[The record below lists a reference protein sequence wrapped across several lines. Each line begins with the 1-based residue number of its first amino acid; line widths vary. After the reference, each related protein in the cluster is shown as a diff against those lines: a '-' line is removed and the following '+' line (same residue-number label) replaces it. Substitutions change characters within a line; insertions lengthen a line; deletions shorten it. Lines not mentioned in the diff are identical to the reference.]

1 MSPASAKSASA
12 AKRRLRPSPAP
23 REGPRVKVLLATS
36 LHGGGPVEHAL
47 TLAGALTAAGVE
59 VEASC
64 GDTELA
70 ERFAAA
76 GATPHVLPLERSADP
91 GGAKRLAELAR
102 EVDVVHAQDRRT
114 GLLTRLWRPDGTP
127 RVYTVHG
134 LPDPYLPIPANA
146 GRRPG
151 LRNQLAYRGLDAW
164 LARRS
169 DALVVASHALADQ
182 LQRRLGFPAGRMEV
196 IPNGVEPLPVTTG
209 GELVASI
216 SMLEPVKGLDAFVR
230 AAANL
235 KNKGEVDGARFQ
247 IVGSGG
253 AAAELRELAASLDA
267 AVEFPGHVP
276 APEVLSRLRIF
287 VLTSWFENCPMAL
300 LEAMMAGV
308 PAVVTGVGGVPEL
321 VADTA
326 LVVPPGAPDAL
337 AAALRRL
344 LADPGLAA
352 DLGARAR
359 ERALANF
366 TAERNA
372 RSLIDLYSRII

>member
-1 MSPASAKSASA
+1 
-12 AKRRLRPSPAP
+12 
-23 REGPRVKVLLATS
+23 VKILLATS

-47 TLAGALTAAGVE
+47 TLAGALAAAGVG

-76 GATPHVLPLERSADP
+76 GATPHVLPLERTADP
-91 GGAKRLAELAR
+91 AGAKKLAELAR
-102 EVDVVHAQDRRT
+102 GVDVVHAQDRRT

-151 LRNQLAYRGLDAW
+151 LRNQLAYRGLDTW
-164 LARRS
+164 LAHRS
-169 DALVVASHALADQ
+169 DALVVASQALAEQ
-182 LQRRLGFPAGRMEV
+182 LRRRLGFPAERMEV
-196 IPNGVEPLPVTTG
+196 IPNGVEPVEPTAG
-209 GELVASI
+209 GDLVASI

-230 AAANL
+230 AAAML
-235 KNKGEVDGARFQ
+235 GETAGARFE
-247 IVGSGG
+247 IVGSGP
-253 AAAELRELAASLDA
+253 AAAALRELTESLGA
-267 AVEFPGHVP
+267 PVAFPGHVP
-276 APEVLSRLRIF
+276 APEVLPRLRIF

-326 LVVPPGAPDAL
+326 LVVAPGDPDAL
-337 AAALRRL
+337 AGALRRL
-344 LADPGLAA
+344 LEDAEFAA
-352 DLGARAR
+352 SLGERARAR
-359 ERALANF
+359 ALDLF

-372 RSLIDLYSRII
+372 RTLIDLYTRII

>member
-1 MSPASAKSASA
+1 
-12 AKRRLRPSPAP
+12 
-23 REGPRVKVLLATS
+23 VKVLLATS
-36 LHGGGPVEHAL
+36 LPGGGPLEHAL
-47 TLAGALTAAGVE
+47 TLARALVDAGVE

-64 GDTELA
+64 GGSEPA

-76 GATPHVLPLERSADP
+76 GATPHVLPLERTFDP
-91 GGAKRLAELAR
+91 AGARRLAELAR
-102 EVDVVHAQDRRT
+102 GVDVVHAQDRRT

-151 LRNQLAYRGLDAW
+151 LRNQLAYRGLDAA

-169 DALVVASHALADQ
+169 DALVVASRALAEQ
-182 LQRRLGFPAGRMEV
+182 LRRRLRFPAGRMAV
-196 IPNGVEPLPVTTG
+196 IPNGVEPLPASAG
-209 GELVASI
+209 GDLVASV

-230 AAANL
+230 AAAEL
-235 KNKGEVDGARFQ
+235 GRSAAAAGARFA

-253 AAAELRELAASLDA
+253 ATADLRELAAGLGA
-267 AVEFPGHVP
+267 PVEFPGHVP
-276 APEVLSRLRIF
+276 AAAVLPRLRVF

-308 PAVVTGVGGVPEL
+308 PAVVTGVGGVPEI

-326 LVVPPGAPDAL
+326 LVVPPGDPGAL

-344 LADPGLAA
+344 LEDPGLAA

-359 ERALANF
+359 TRALAAF

-372 RSLIDLYSRII
+372 RSLVDLYSRIA

>member
-1 MSPASAKSASA
+1 
-12 AKRRLRPSPAP
+12 
-23 REGPRVKVLLATS
+23 VKVLLATS

-47 TLAGALTAAGVE
+47 TLAGALAAAGVE

-76 GATPHVLPLERSADP
+76 GATPHVLPLERTVDP
-91 GGAKRLAELAR
+91 AGAKKLAELAR
-102 EVDVVHAQDRRT
+102 VVDVVHAQDRRT

-169 DALVVASHALADQ
+169 DAVVVASQALAEQ
-182 LQRRLGFPAGRMEV
+182 LRRRLGFPAERMEV
-196 IPNGVEPLPVTTG
+196 IPNGVEPVEPTAG
-209 GELVASI
+209 GDLVASI

-230 AAANL
+230 AAAAI
-235 KNKGEVDGARFQ
+235 KNSGDSGGARFE
-247 IVGSGG
+247 IFGSGP
-253 AAAELRELAASLDA
+253 AAAELRELAEGLGAPVA
-267 AVEFPGHVP
+267 FPGHVP
-276 APEVLSRLRIF
+276 APEVLPQLRIF

-308 PAVVTGVGGVPEL
+308 PVVVTGVGGVPEL

-326 LVVPPGAPDAL
+326 LVVPPGDPDAL
-337 AAALRRL
+337 ADALRRL
-344 LADPGLAA
+344 LEDTALAA

-359 ERALANF
+359 ARALTEF

-372 RSLIDLYSRII
+372 RSMIDLYTRII

>member
-1 MSPASAKSASA
+1 M
-12 AKRRLRPSPAP
+12 
-23 REGPRVKVLLATS
+23 KVLLATS

-47 TLAGALTAAGVE
+47 TLAGALAAAGVE

-76 GATPHVLPLERSADP
+76 GATPHVLALERSADP
-91 GGAKRLAELAR
+91 AGARKLAELAR
-102 EVDVVHAQDRRT
+102 GVDVVHAQDRRT

-134 LPDPYLPIPANA
+134 LPDPYLPIPANV

-169 DALVVASHALADQ
+169 DALVVASQALAEQ
-182 LQRRLGFPAGRMEV
+182 LRRRLRFPAGRMEV
-196 IPNGVEPLPVTTG
+196 IPNGVEPVAATAG

-230 AAANL
+230 AAAI
-235 KNKGEVDGARFQ
+235 VRDGGGVGDARFE
-247 IVGSGG
+247 IVGSGP
-253 AAAELRELAASLDA
+253 AAAELRELAASLGA
-267 AVEFPGHVP
+267 PVAFPGHVP
-276 APEVLSRLRIF
+276 APEVLPRLRIF

-326 LVVPPGAPDAL
+326 LVVPPGDPAAL

-344 LADPGLAA
+344 LGDPGLAA
-352 DLGARAR
+352 ELGARAR
-359 ERALANF
+359 ERALAEF

-372 RSLIDLYSRII
+372 RRMIDLYTRVI

>member
-1 MSPASAKSASA
+1 V
-12 AKRRLRPSPAP
+12 R
-23 REGPRVKVLLATS
+23 VLLATS

-47 TLAGALTAAGVE
+47 TLAGALAAAGVE

-76 GATPHVLPLERSADP
+76 GATPHALPLERTVDP
-91 GGAKRLAELAR
+91 AGAKKLAELAR
-102 EVDVVHAQDRRT
+102 GVDVVHAQDRRT

-134 LPDPYLPIPANA
+134 LPDPYLPIPANV

-169 DALVVASHALADQ
+169 DALVVASQALAEQ
-182 LQRRLGFPAGRMEV
+182 LHRRLGFPAERMEV
-196 IPNGVEPLPVTTG
+196 IPNGVEPVPAAAG
-209 GELVASI
+209 GDLVASI

-230 AAANL
+230 AAAAL
-235 KNKGEVDGARFQ
+235 GEVDGARFE
-247 IVGSGG
+247 IVGSGP
-253 AAAELRELAASLDA
+253 AAEDLRELAASLGA
-267 AVEFPGHVP
+267 PVGFPGHVP
-276 APEVLSRLRIF
+276 APEVLPRLRVF

-326 LVVPPGAPDAL
+326 LVVPPGDPGAL
-337 AAALRRL
+337 AEALRRL
-344 LADPGLAA
+344 LSDPAFAA

-359 ERALANF
+359 ARASAEF

-372 RSLIDLYSRII
+372 RTMINLYERIV

>member
-1 MSPASAKSASA
+1 VKVPQ
-12 AKRRLRPSPAP
+12 
-23 REGPRVKVLLATS
+23 VKVLLATS

-47 TLAGALTAAGVE
+47 TLAGALAAAGVE

-76 GATPHVLPLERSADP
+76 GATPHVLPLERTVDP
-91 GGAKRLAELAR
+91 AGAKKLADLAR

-134 LPDPYLPIPANA
+134 LPDPYLPIPANL

-169 DALVVASHALADQ
+169 DAVVVASHALAEQ
-182 LQRRLGFPAGRMEV
+182 LRSRLGFPAERMEV
-196 IPNGVEPLPVTTG
+196 IPNGVEPVDATAG
-209 GELVASI
+209 GDLVASI

-230 AAANL
+230 AVAMIDSDDARS
-235 KNKGEVDGARFQ
+235 ARFE
-247 IVGSGG
+247 IVGSGS
-253 AAAELRELAASLDA
+253 AAAGLREIAAALDA
-267 AVEFPGHVP
+267 PVEFPGHVA
-276 APEVLSRLRIF
+276 APDVLPRLRVF

-308 PAVVTGVGGVPEL
+308 PSVVTAVGGVPEL

-326 LVVPPGAPDAL
+326 LVVAPGDPAAL

-344 LADPGLAA
+344 LGDPGFAS

-359 ERALANF
+359 ARALNEF

-372 RSLIDLYSRII
+372 RRMIDLYTRIVRENRRCDSSS

>member
-1 MSPASAKSASA
+1 V
-12 AKRRLRPSPAP
+12 R
-23 REGPRVKVLLATS
+23 VLLATS
-36 LHGGGPVEHAL
+36 LHGGGPIEHAL
-47 TLAGALTAAGVE
+47 TLAGALAAAGVA

-76 GATPHVLPLERSADP
+76 GAVPHVLPLERMVDP
-91 GGAKRLAELAR
+91 AGARKLSELAR
-102 EVDVVHAQDRRT
+102 GVDVVHAQDRRT

-134 LPDPYLPIPANA
+134 LPDPYLPIPANV

-169 DALVVASHALADQ
+169 DALVVASQALAEQ
-182 LQRRLGFPAGRMEV
+182 LRRKLGFPAERMEV
-196 IPNGVEPLPVTTG
+196 IPNGVEPVPRATG
-209 GELVASI
+209 GDLVASI
-216 SMLEPVKGLDAFVR
+216 SMLDPVKGLDAFVR
-230 AAANL
+230 AAASIAE
-235 KNKGEVDGARFQ
+235 GAGGDGARFE
-247 IVGSGG
+247 IVGSGP
-253 AAAELRELAASLDA
+253 AAADLRELAASLSA
-267 AVEFPGHVP
+267 PIGFPGHVP
-276 APEVLSRLRIF
+276 APEVLPRLRIF

-308 PAVVTGVGGVPEL
+308 PAVVTDVGGVPEL

-326 LVVPPGAPDAL
+326 LVVPPGDPGAL

-344 LADPGLAA
+344 LTDDALAA
-352 DLGARAR
+352 DLGRRAR
-359 ERALANF
+359 ERALANY

-372 RSLIDLYSRII
+372 RALIDLYERIA

>member
-1 MSPASAKSASA
+1 
-12 AKRRLRPSPAP
+12 
-23 REGPRVKVLLATS
+23 VKVLLATS
-36 LHGGGPVEHAL
+36 LHAGGPVEHAL
-47 TLAGALTAAGVE
+47 TLARALVAARVE

-134 LPDPYLPIPANA
+134 LPDPYLPIPANV

-230 AAANL
+230 AAAAI
-235 KNKGEVDGARFQ
+235 GHADGARFQ

-253 AAAELRELAASLDA
+253 AAAELRELAASLGA

-326 LVVPPGAPDAL
+326 LVVPPGDPDAL

-344 LADPGLAA
+344 LEDPGLAT

-372 RSLIDLYSRII
+372 RNLIDLYSRII

>member
-1 MSPASAKSASA
+1 
-12 AKRRLRPSPAP
+12 
-23 REGPRVKVLLATS
+23 VKVLLATS
-36 LHGGGPVEHAL
+36 LHGGGPIEHAL

-59 VEASC
+59 VEATC

-76 GATPHVLPLERSADP
+76 GATPHVLPLERTADP

-114 GLLTRLWRPDGTP
+114 GLLTRLWRPDGSP

-169 DALVVASHALADQ
+169 DALVVASQALADQ

-216 SMLEPVKGLDAFVR
+216 SMLETVKGLDAFVR
-230 AAANL
+230 AAAAI
-235 KNKGEVDGARFQ
+235 GHADGARFQ

-253 AAAELRELAASLDA
+253 AAAELRDLAESLGA
-267 AVEFPGHVP
+267 PVEFPGHVP
-276 APEVLSRLRIF
+276 APEVLPRLRIF

-308 PAVVTGVGGVPEL
+308 PAVVSAVGGVPEL
-321 VADTA
+321 VADTS
-326 LVVPPGAPDAL
+326 LVVPPGDPDAL

-344 LADPGLAA
+344 LEDPGLAT

>member
-1 MSPASAKSASA
+1 
-12 AKRRLRPSPAP
+12 
-23 REGPRVKVLLATS
+23 VKVLLATS

-47 TLAGALTAAGVE
+47 TLAGALVAAGVE

-70 ERFAAA
+70 DRFAAA
-76 GATPHVLPLERSADP
+76 GAKPHVLPLERIADP
-91 GGAKRLAELAR
+91 AGARKLSALAR

-114 GLLTRLWRPDGTP
+114 GLLTRIWRPDGTP

-134 LPDPYLPIPANA
+134 LPDPYLPIPANV

-169 DALVVASHALADQ
+169 DALVVASHALAAQ
-182 LQRRLGFPAGRMEV
+182 LDRRLGFPAARMEV
-196 IPNGVEPLPVTTG
+196 IPNGVEPVPPTSG

-230 AAANL
+230 AAAAL
-235 KNKGEVDGARFQ
+235 GGVDGARFE
-247 IVGSGG
+247 IVGSGP
-253 AAAELRELAASLDA
+253 AAEELQALAASLEA
-267 AVEFPGHVP
+267 PIEFPGHVP
-276 APEVLSRLRIF
+276 APELLPRLRIF

-308 PAVVTGVGGVPEL
+308 PAVATAVGGVPEL
-321 VADTA
+321 TADTA
-326 LVVPPGAPDAL
+326 LLVPPGDPDAL
-337 AAALRRL
+337 ATALRRL
-344 LADPGLAA
+344 LTEPDFAA
-352 DLGARAR
+352 ELGRRAR

-372 RSLIDLYSRII
+372 RAMIDLYERIA

>member
-1 MSPASAKSASA
+1 V
-12 AKRRLRPSPAP
+12 RI
-23 REGPRVKVLLATS
+23 LLATS

-47 TLAGALTAAGVE
+47 TLAGALAAAGVE

-70 ERFAAA
+70 ERLAAA
-76 GATPHVLPLERSADP
+76 GATPHVLPLERTADP
-91 GGAKRLAELAR
+91 AGAKKLSELAR
-102 EVDVVHAQDRRT
+102 GVDVVHAQDRRT

-134 LPDPYLPIPANA
+134 LPDPYLPIPANV

-169 DALVVASHALADQ
+169 DALVVASQALADQ
-182 LQRRLGFPAGRMEV
+182 LSRRLGFPAERMEV
-196 IPNGVEPLPVTTG
+196 IPNGVEPVPATTG

-216 SMLEPVKGLDAFVR
+216 SMLDPVKGLDAFVR
-230 AAANL
+230 ATATL
-235 KNKGEVDGARFQ
+235 GDIGGARFA
-247 IVGSGG
+247 IVGSGP
-253 AAAELRELAASLDA
+253 AAEDLRQLATSLGA
-267 AVEFPGHVP
+267 PIEFPGHVP
-276 APEVLSRLRIF
+276 APEVLPRLRVF

-326 LVVPPGAPDAL
+326 MVVPPGDPDAL

-344 LADPGLAA
+344 LEGPGLAA
-352 DLGARAR
+352 ELGASGRR
-359 ERALANF
+359 RALKHF

-372 RSLIDLYSRII
+372 KSMIDLYERIV

>member
-1 MSPASAKSASA
+1 M
-12 AKRRLRPSPAP
+12 R
-23 REGPRVKVLLATS
+23 VLLATS

-47 TLAGALTAAGVE
+47 TLAQALTAAGVE

-64 GDTELA
+64 GDSELA

-76 GATPHVLPLERSADP
+76 GAVPHVLPLERSADP
-91 GGAKRLAELAR
+91 GGAKKLSELAR

-134 LPDPYLPIPANA
+134 LPDPYLPIPANR

-169 DALVVASHALADQ
+169 DALVVASQALAEQ
-182 LQRRLGFPAGRMEV
+182 LRRRLRFPAARMEV
-196 IPNGVEPLPVTTG
+196 IPNGVEPVAATEG
-209 GELVASI
+209 GDLVASI

-230 AAANL
+230 ATAEI
-235 KNKGEVDGARFQ
+235 GDVEGTRFQ

-253 AAAELRELAASLDA
+253 AAEDLRELAAELGA
-267 AVEFPGHVP
+267 PIEFPGHVP
-276 APEVLSRLRIF
+276 APELLPRLRIF

-326 LVVPPGAPDAL
+326 LVVPPGDPGAL
-337 AAALRRL
+337 AAALGRL
-344 LADPGLAA
+344 FEDPGLAA
-352 DLGARAR
+352 DLGRRSRA
-359 ERALANF
+359 RALANF

-372 RSLIDLYSRII
+372 RRLIDLYERNA

>member
-1 MSPASAKSASA
+1 M
-12 AKRRLRPSPAP
+12 
-23 REGPRVKVLLATS
+23 KVLLATS

-47 TLAGALTAAGVE
+47 TLARALTAAGVE

-76 GATPHVLPLERSADP
+76 GAAPHVLPLERTADP
-91 GGAKRLAELAR
+91 GGAKQLSELAR

-134 LPDPYLPIPANA
+134 LPDPYLPIPANV

-169 DALVVASHALADQ
+169 DALVVASQALAEQ
-182 LQRRLGFPAGRMEV
+182 LRRRLGFPAGRMEV
-196 IPNGVEPLPVTTG
+196 IPNGVEPLPATNG

-230 AAANL
+230 AAAII
-235 KNKGEVDGARFQ
+235 KDTGGAADGVRFQ

-253 AAAELRELAASLDA
+253 AAAELRDLATSLGA
-267 AVEFPGHVP
+267 PVEFPGHVP
-276 APEVLSRLRIF
+276 APEVLSRLRVF
-287 VLTSWFENCPMAL
+287 VLASWFENCPMAL

-321 VADTA
+321 VADTT
-326 LVVPPGAPDAL
+326 LVVPPGDPAAL

-344 LADPGLAA
+344 LEDPGLAA
-352 DLGARAR
+352 NLGARAR

-372 RSLIDLYSRII
+372 RSLIDLYARII

>member
-1 MSPASAKSASA
+1 
-12 AKRRLRPSPAP
+12 
-23 REGPRVKVLLATS
+23 VKVLLATS
-36 LHGGGPVEHAL
+36 LHGGGPIEHAL
-47 TLAGALTAAGVE
+47 TLARALTDAGVE

-64 GDTELA
+64 DDTELA
-70 ERFAAA
+70 ERFTAA
-76 GATPHVLPLERSADP
+76 GATPHLLPLERMADP
-91 GGAKRLAELAR
+91 GGARRLAELAR

-134 LPDPYLPIPANA
+134 LPDPYLPIPANR

-169 DALVVASHALADQ
+169 DALVVASQALAEQ
-182 LQRRLGFPAGRMEV
+182 LRHRLGFPAARIEV
-196 IPNGVEPLPVTTG
+196 IPNGVEPVAPSQG
-209 GELVASI
+209 GDLVASI

-230 AAANL
+230 AASI
-235 KNKGEVDGARFQ
+235 VDGTGEARFQ
-247 IVGSGG
+247 IVGSGPAG
-253 AAAELRELAASLDA
+253 EGLRELAAELGAPID
-267 AVEFPGHVP
+267 FPGHVP
-276 APEVLSRLRIF
+276 ALELLPRLRIF

-321 VADTA
+321 VGDTA
-326 LVVPPGAPDAL
+326 LVVAPGDPGAL
-337 AAALRRL
+337 ADALRRL
-344 LADPGLAA
+344 LADPDFAV

-359 ERALANF
+359 ARALEEF

-372 RSLIDLYSRII
+372 GSLIDLYERIA

>member
-1 MSPASAKSASA
+1 
-12 AKRRLRPSPAP
+12 
-23 REGPRVKVLLATS
+23 VKVLLATS

-47 TLAGALTAAGVE
+47 TLAGALTTAGVE

-64 GDTELA
+64 GDTDLA

-76 GATPHVLPLERSADP
+76 GATPHVLPLERTADP
-91 GGAKRLAELAR
+91 AGARQLARLAR
-102 EVDVVHAQDRRT
+102 GVDVIHAQDRRT
-114 GLLTRLWRPDGTP
+114 GLLTRVWRPDGTP

-134 LPDPYLPIPANA
+134 LPDPYLPIPANV

-169 DALVVASHALADQ
+169 DTLVVASRALAAQ
-182 LQRRLGFPAGRMEV
+182 LHRRLGFPAGRMEV
-196 IPNGVEPLPVTTG
+196 IPNGVKPVPASAG
-209 GELVASI
+209 GEVVASI
-216 SMLEPVKGLDAFVR
+216 SMLEPVKGLDTFVR
-230 AAANL
+230 AAAL
-235 KNKGEVDGARFQ
+235 LGDAGGARFE
-247 IVGSGG
+247 IAGSGS
-253 AAAELRELAASLDA
+253 AAAELRGLATRLGAPVA
-267 AVEFPGHVP
+267 FPGHVP
-276 APEVLSRLRIF
+276 APAMLPRLRAF

-308 PAVVTGVGGVPEL
+308 PAVVTDVGGVPEL

-326 LVVPPGAPDAL
+326 LVVPPGDPDAL
-337 AAALRRL
+337 ADALRRL
-344 LADPGLAA
+344 LESPDLAA

-359 ERALANF
+359 ARALASF

-372 RSLIDLYSRII
+372 RSLIDLYARIA

>member
-1 MSPASAKSASA
+1 M
-12 AKRRLRPSPAP
+12 R
-23 REGPRVKVLLATS
+23 VLLATS

-47 TLAGALTAAGVE
+47 TLAGALAAAGVE
-59 VEASC
+59 VEAGC

-76 GATPHVLPLERSADP
+76 GAKPHVLPLERAADP
-91 GGAKRLAELAR
+91 GGARKLAELAR
-102 EVDVVHAQDRRT
+102 GVDVVHAQDRRT

-134 LPDPYLPIPANA
+134 LPDPYLPIPANV

-169 DALVVASHALADQ
+169 DALVVASQALAEQ
-182 LQRRLGFPAGRMEV
+182 LRRRLGFPTERMEV
-196 IPNGVEPLPVTTG
+196 IPNGVEPRPATAG

-230 AAANL
+230 AAASL
-235 KNKGEVDGARFQ
+235 AAGGEAGDARFQ
-247 IVGSGG
+247 IIGSGP
-253 AAAELRELAASLDA
+253 AAADLGELAESLGA
-267 AVEFPGHVP
+267 PIGFPGHVP
-276 APEVLSRLRIF
+276 APAVLPRLRIF

-308 PAVVTGVGGVPEL
+308 PAVVTDVGGVPEL

-326 LVVPPGAPDAL
+326 LVVPPGDPAAL
-337 AAALRRL
+337 AEALRRL
-344 LADPGLAA
+344 LADPGFAA

-359 ERALANF
+359 ARASAEF

-372 RSLIDLYSRII
+372 RRMIDLYERIT

>member
-1 MSPASAKSASA
+1 M
-12 AKRRLRPSPAP
+12 
-23 REGPRVKVLLATS
+23 KVLLATS
-36 LHGGGPVEHAL
+36 LRGGGPIEHAL
-47 TLAGALTAAGVE
+47 TLARGLAAAGVE

-64 GDTELA
+64 GDTALA
-70 ERFAAA
+70 GRFAAA
-76 GATPHVLPLERSADP
+76 GATPHLLPLERSADAA
-91 GGAKRLAELAR
+91 GARRLAELAR
-102 EVDVVHAQDRRT
+102 GVDVVHAQDRRT

-134 LPDPYLPIPANA
+134 LPDPYLPIPANR

-151 LRNQLAYRGLDAW
+151 PRNQLAYRGLDAW

-169 DALVVASHALADQ
+169 DALVVASRALAER
-182 LQRRLGFPAGRMEV
+182 LQRRLGFPAAKMEV
-196 IPNGVEPLPVTTG
+196 IPNGVEPVAPSEG
-209 GELVASI
+209 GDLVASI

-230 AAANL
+230 AAAI
-235 KNKGEVDGARFQ
+235 VDDDGGGARGARFQ
-247 IVGSGG
+247 IVGSGP
-253 AAAELRELAASLDA
+253 AAAGLRDLAAGLGA
-267 AVEFPGHVP
+267 PVEFPGHVP
-276 APEVLSRLRIF
+276 APELLPRLRVF

-308 PAVVTGVGGVPEL
+308 PAVVSGVGGVPEL

-326 LVVPPGAPDAL
+326 LVVPPGDPGAL

-344 LADPGLAA
+344 LDDPGLAA
-352 DLGARAR
+352 ELGRRAR

-372 RSLIDLYSRII
+372 RALIDLYARVA

>member
-1 MSPASAKSASA
+1 V
-12 AKRRLRPSPAP
+12 R
-23 REGPRVKVLLATS
+23 VLLATS

-47 TLAGALTAAGVE
+47 TLAGALAAAGVE

-76 GATPHVLPLERSADP
+76 GATPHVLPLERMADP
-91 GGAKRLAELAR
+91 AGAKKLSDLAR
-102 EVDVVHAQDRRT
+102 GVDVVHAQDRRT
-114 GLLTRLWRPDGTP
+114 GLLTRLWRPDDTP

-134 LPDPYLPIPANA
+134 LPDPYLPIPANL

-169 DALVVASHALADQ
+169 DALVVASHALAEQ
-182 LQRRLGFPAGRMEV
+182 LARRLGFPAERMEV
-196 IPNGVEPLPVTTG
+196 IPNGVEPVPAVEG

-216 SMLEPVKGLDAFVR
+216 SMLDPVKGLDAFVR
-230 AAANL
+230 AAAEIGG
-235 KNKGEVDGARFQ
+235 GEIGGARFE
-247 IVGSGG
+247 IVGSGP
-253 AAAELRELAASLDA
+253 AEEELQELAASLGA
-267 AVEFPGHVP
+267 PIEFPGHVP
-276 APEVLSRLRIF
+276 ALEVLPRLRIF

-300 LEAMMAGV
+300 LEAMMAGI

-321 VADTA
+321 VGDTA
-326 LVVPPGAPDAL
+326 MVVPPGDPEAL
-337 AAALRRL
+337 ATALRRL
-344 LADPGLAA
+344 LEGPGLATEM
-352 DLGARAR
+352 GASAR
-359 ERALANF
+359 HRALKHF

-372 RSLIDLYSRII
+372 GAMIDLYERVVSGGPG